1 MMGRARTGDPA
12 RRIAVGVLGGLMSR
26 PVLWPTAL
34 AAVGRLARPGWWHR
48 RPFLPLPDDRW
59 WGFRMET
66 AYGRTDA
73 DPTPAD
79 VLAYLQ
85 WCRRGSGGGRRG
97 GEGLGPRFDV
107 RAVDG
112 RSADPGPGLQGA
124 PG

>member
-1 MMGRARTGDPA
+1 MKGRARTAGDPA
-12 RRIAVGVLGGLMSR
+12 RRVALRVLGGLMSR

-34 AAVGRLARPGWWHR
+34 AAVGRLARPGWWHH

-73 DPTPAD
+73 DPPLAD

-85 WCRRGSGGGRRG
+85 WCRRGGGSGRRG
-97 GEGLGPRFDV
+97 GEGLARRFDG
-107 RAVDG
+107 AVDG
-112 RSADPGPGLQGA
+112 RRADPGPGPQGA